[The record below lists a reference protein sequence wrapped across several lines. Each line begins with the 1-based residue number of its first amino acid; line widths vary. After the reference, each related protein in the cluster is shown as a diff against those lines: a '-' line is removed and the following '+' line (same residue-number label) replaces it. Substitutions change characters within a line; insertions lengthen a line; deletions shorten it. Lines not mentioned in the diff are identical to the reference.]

1 MTYLKKLSQLA
12 GVAAAG
18 MLAMAC
24 APGES
29 ENGAAQSGGG
39 VDMAA
44 IEAAVANEMRTP
56 ENAARDA
63 DRKPAEVIAFFEIEP
78 GETVLDLFSGGG
90 YYTEILS
97 GVVGP
102 EGVVY
107 AHQTANERFEQNR
120 EALEAQ
126 FAPFGNIVLLPTAA
140 GEPFALEDGSVDTV
154 IFVNILHHF
163 HYDETTPDERPE
175 RATALYSEVMRVLKP
190 GGVFGVVEHEAVPGA
205 SRQQTAEWHR
215 ITRDQAVADI
225 TGAGFI
231 LEAEA
236 DIHRNP
242 DDDMANAWF
251 DAGLRGKT
259 NRIVH
264 RYVKPE

>member
-1 MTYLKKLSQLA
+1 MKSIRTLRMLG

-24 APGES
+24 APEGS
-29 ENGAAQSGGG
+29 GDGGAAAESA

-44 IEAAVANEMRTP
+44 IEAAVANELRTP
-56 ENAARDA
+56 ENVARDA
-63 DRKPAEVIAFFEIEP
+63 DRKPAEVVAFFEIEP
-78 GETVLDLFSGGG
+78 GETVLDLFAGGG
-90 YYTEILS
+90 YFTEMIS

-107 AHQTANERFEQNR
+107 AHQTANERFEENR
-120 EALEAQ
+120 AALEAQ
-126 FAPFGNIVLLPTAA
+126 FAPFGNIVLLPTAS

-163 HYDETTPDERPE
+163 HYDEATPDERPE

-190 GGVFGVVEHEAVPGA
+190 GGVFGVVEHEAVAGA